1 MPHNITMLVSPEHE
15 KVNELKPSFKV
26 MRVNDVKVRDAE
38 NDRRLYYFDNT
49 VDIVV
54 VTISKRHIEPSHLHT
69 VNTEIYYVVRGKLLV
84 NVEGQD
90 IWLNEGDLVLVNPG
104 ACHHFETT
112 DEEVMFIAIKKEPE
126 LDDKKSC

>member
-1 MPHNITMLVSPEHE
+1 MSHNLTTLVSPEQE
-15 KVNELKPSFKV
+15 KVNKLKPSFKV

-38 NDRRLYYFDNT
+38 HDRRLYYFDDT
-49 VDIVV
+49 VDMVV
-54 VTISKRHIEPSHLHT
+54 VTNSKRHVEPSHLHT
-69 VNTEIYYVVRGKLLV
+69 MNTEIYYVVRGELLV

-90 IWLNEGDLVLVNPG
+90 LWLNEGDLVIVNPG

-112 DEEVMFIAIKKEPE
+112 DEEVMFIAIKKEPG

>member
-1 MPHNITMLVSPEHE
+1 MPHNITLLVSPEHE

-38 NDRRLYYFDNT
+38 NDQRLYYFDDT
-49 VDIVV
+49 VDMVV
-54 VTISKRHIEPSHLHT
+54 VTSSKRHIESAHLHMM
-69 VNTEIYYVVRGKLLV
+69 NTEIYYVVRGKLLV

-112 DEEVMFIAIKKEPE
+112 DEEVMFIAVKKEPG